1 MKSLLFY
8 MMLNCLYML
17 CLFLIS
23 IYIKST
29 AGDLNE
35 TYFVGNVDEA
45 SKQLVRCTY
54 ECLEKAIAIGDIIY
68 NFDLIYSLYM
78 PRLLKENKRNFFCL
92 QFPIHFL
99 RSSVLTF
106 N

>member
-1 MKSLLFY
+1 M
-8 MMLNCLYML
+8 
-17 CLFLIS
+17 
-23 IYIKST
+23 ST

-78 PRLLKENKRNFFCL
+78 PRL
-92 QFPIHFL
+92 
-99 RSSVLTF
+99 
-106 N
+106 

>member
-54 ECLEKAIAIGDIIY
+54 ECLEKAIAIGGIIY

-78 PRLLKENKRNFFCL
+78 LSFKRK
-92 QFPIHFL
+92 QEEFL
-99 RSSVLTF
+99 
-106 N
+106 

>member
-1 MKSLLFY
+1 VKSLLFY

-54 ECLEKAIAIGDIIY
+54 ECLEKAIAIGGIIY

-78 PRLLKENKRNFFCL
+78 LSFKRKQEEFLLFAV
-92 QFPIHFL
+92 PY
-99 RSSVLTF
+99 TF
-106 N
+106 YKTLISYL